1 MKTSEEIAR
10 TERTVVCEICGS
22 SHHKLRYQFD
32 DIRVVRCNDC
42 GLVFIIEFSADID
55 QVDLYNTDYFSERE
69 EYFLHESDKN
79 LQEVS
84 GEHLESFR
92 EGLKT
97 IGKHKKSGRLL
108 DLGCAVGVFLSM
120 AKEEGWEVCGVD
132 ISEYAAARARE
143 RCQVE
148 VYAGELADINFAEA
162 SFDVITM
169 WDVLEHLEHPQKG
182 LTEAHRILKDD
193 GILLLDTPNEG
204 SLTRRVAHLIYR
216 FFGGRIVYPAKSL
229 YHIYHR
235 YYFSENTLG
244 RILDAT
250 GFAVIEMIRKPIPR
264 EKGRGN
270 TLERAVVS
278 AFAAVEK
285 WLNMDFEL
293 LVVARKR

>member
-1 MKTSEEIAR
+1 
-10 TERTVVCEICGS
+10 
-22 SHHKLRYQFD
+22 LRYQFD
-32 DIRVVRCNDC
+32 DIRVVRCTDC
-42 GLVFIIEFSADID
+42 GLVFIIESTADID
-55 QVDLYNTDYFSERE
+55 QSDLYSTDYFSERE

-79 LQEVS
+79 LREVS

-92 EGLKT
+92 KGLKI

-132 ISEYAAARARE
+132 ISEYAVARARE

-148 VYAGELADINFAEA
+148 VYAGELADVGFPEG

-169 WDVLEHLEHPQKG
+169 WDVLEHLVHPQAG
-182 LTEAHRILKDD
+182 LAETHRILKDD

-235 YYFSENTLG
+235 YYFSENTLR
-244 RILDAT
+244 RILDAS
-250 GFAVIEMIRKPIPR
+250 GFSVIEMIRKPIPR

-278 AFAAVEK
+278 AFGALEK
-285 WLNMDFEL
+285 QLHMDFEL